1 MVTVSV
7 VSGGGG
13 AGGGGSKNRKK
24 NHWYRKY
31 HILYCQ
37 LCLFAQHEKSLG
49 QFSLVHEDIILMI
62 YLYDCRSNTR
72 GFGVFLFVN
81 NSLRFY
87 IPWHQDDPLNPYK
100 SPKF

>member
-49 QFSLVHEDIILMI
+49 QFS
-62 YLYDCRSNTR
+62 
-72 GFGVFLFVN
+72 
-81 NSLRFY
+81 
-87 IPWHQDDPLNPYK
+87 
-100 SPKF
+100 